1 MSEPLQ
7 RVVAAAEPS
16 PRCSRLRSVVE
27 QNERFRMLRAEAK
40 HQLAP
45 DNWQGSIH
53 QARRRSF
60 AEQCVRAGPRAGP
73 ERNSSIEF
81 ANTDCD
87 EPSGK
92 QSEST
97 QPELSRPS
105 SIEEESSMRASL
117 EEESRMRTRTI
128 RRADAD
134 ADADEENALPRA
146 LQVCSCTT
154 RHLHKY
160 GAPPAVSVYLRSQVE
175 LGWLMFLCF
184 LIALPETWDNVSR
197 NWTRNECRNLLS
209 TPTGY
214 ARLTALANNGTDHSQ
229 FATLT
234 ANQSTAVDS
243 SDSAI
248 DTQFLRCGFSGAAPR
263 SQIEALPAFL
273 LPARGTCFEY
283 RQGTQSVQPVRGPD
297 AFVRLRAHSEL
308 CDTDGWASRWIRA
321 IYACMLVGFLL
332 RLRAIQSS
340 IATCGR
346 AGQLSPDFSSI
357 SNGCNSTHPLPV
369 LTPFVSLPSSAART
383 TTRRTR
389 RETTAR

>member
-7 RVVAAAEPS
+7 RVAAAGEPS

-60 AEQCVRAGPRAGP
+60 AEQCVRAGPRTGP
-73 ERNSSIEF
+73 ERNSSIES
-81 ANTDCD
+81 AHTYYD
-87 EPSGK
+87 
-92 QSEST
+92 
-97 QPELSRPS
+97 ELSRPS
-105 SIEEESSMRASL
+105 SIEEESRMRASL

-197 NWTRNECRNLLS
+197 NWTRNECRELLS
-209 TPTGY
+209 TPTSY

-229 FATLT
+229 FETLT
-234 ANQSTAVDS
+234 ANQSAAVDS

-263 SQIEALPAFL
+263 SQIEALPSFL
-273 LPARGTCFEY
+273 LPARGTCLEY

-346 AGQLSPDFSSI
+346 AGQLSADFQ
-357 SNGCNSTHPLPV
+357 
-369 LTPFVSLPSSAART
+369 
-383 TTRRTR
+383 
-389 RETTAR
+389 